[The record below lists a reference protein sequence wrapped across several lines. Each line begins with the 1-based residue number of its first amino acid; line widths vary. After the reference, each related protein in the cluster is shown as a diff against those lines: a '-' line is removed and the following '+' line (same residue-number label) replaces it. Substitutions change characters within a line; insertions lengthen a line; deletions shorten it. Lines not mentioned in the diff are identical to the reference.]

1 MLQIFTIE
9 DRQKLVSLLSLS
21 IDELEENS
29 LLYRLLA
36 ETESRDSRLGTTLSV
51 EVQNLI
57 TDASALKDTI
67 FGSISS
73 GDQYLKSEESY
84 LEGAVTWKDNGSEL
98 QGKWDRLNQ
107 YLFDIQR
114 NIGYTL
120 RPTGN
125 RLRTEW
131 PSGRTQDR
139 AFGQSLNRFF

>member
-9 DRQKLVSLLSLS
+9 DRQKLVDLLSLS

-36 ETESRDSRLGTTLSV
+36 ETESRDSRLGTAISI
-51 EVQNLI
+51 EVQGLI
-57 TDASALKDTI
+57 TEADELKNTI
-67 FGSISS
+67 LGSIAS
-73 GDQYLKSEESY
+73 GDQYLKSQDSY
-84 LEGAVTWKDNGSEL
+84 LEGSATWKDNGSAL

-107 YLFDIQR
+107 YLSDIQQR
-114 NIGYTL
+114 IGYTL

-131 PSGRTQDR
+131 PSGRIQDR
-139 AFGQSLNRFF
+139 AFGRSLNRFF

>member
-1 MLQIFTIE
+1 MLQIFTVE
-9 DRQKLVSLLSLS
+9 DRQKLVDLLNLS

-36 ETESRDSRLGTTLSV
+36 ETESRDSRLGTTIST

-57 TDASALKDTI
+57 ADAADLKDAI
-67 FGSISS
+67 FESIAS
-73 GDQYLKSEESY
+73 GDQYLKSEEVY
-84 LEGAVTWKDNGSEL
+84 LEVTETWKDNGNPL

-107 YLFDIQR
+107 YLFDIQKK
-114 NIGYTL
+114 IGYSL

-131 PSGRTQDR
+131 TGGRTQDR
-139 AFGQSLNRFF
+139 AFGRSPD